1 MDRFKSGGQ
10 MRLLVAFLVTGVAA
24 STAHASSI
32 VYLQD
37 SKTSPSSTQVGAPKT
52 AISLVELGTPAVDP
66 GKVAAVTAEPN
77 RLGAQLMVIRGGEV
91 GGASAPPQPARQVAS
106 TSGDARP
113 SAQPL
118 PQATEDSAAEPAVRP
133 KAE

>member
-10 MRLLVAFLVTGVAA
+10 MRLIVAFLVAGMAP
-24 STAHASSI
+24 AHASSI

-37 SKTSPSSTQVGAPKT
+37 SKSSPSSTQVGAPK
-52 AISLVELGTPAVDP
+52 AAVSLVELGTPTVDP
-66 GKVAAVTAEPN
+66 GKVAAVKAEPN

-91 GGASAPPQPARQVAS
+91 GGASTPPQPARQVAS
-106 TSGDARP
+106 TSGTAAP
-113 SAQPL
+113 PL
-118 PQATEDSAAEPAVRP
+118 PQAAEDSAAEPAARP